1 MEVGLIWKEC
11 SEFLLTK
18 SVYIIGDKRY
28 QKTQFV
34 NCRLAPVQDE
44 TQSFLVVVV
53 MTVVTS
59 LPRVSYNMHVTGESV
74 EKPKKKK
81 YDYYER

>member
-1 MEVGLIWKEC
+1 
-11 SEFLLTK
+11 
-18 SVYIIGDKRY
+18 
-28 QKTQFV
+28 
-34 NCRLAPVQDE
+34 
-44 TQSFLVVVV
+44 

-81 YDYYER
+81 YDNYSVVSNKHGEMLMHNVTLTDLDSSCPRSLLKTTPTPPG